1 MPAGLF
7 ISDTESRDSPF
18 IFVNNLS
25 CLLCNLQPSV
35 KELPIFLMFFSLLQS
50 DKLFFSFLI
59 VKLLSVKFKGKCYA
73 DLSVM
78 IIIIRLIQSYF
89 WTTIIFFLIIQ
100 WNVRNKWNVVIITC
114 QSSVYYTTIFYFLS
128 YRKKLETAT
137 LWQFCLHWLK
147 QQIFTIIWVNS
158 NSVITLKKKKLYSF
172 ILFL

>member
-1 MPAGLF
+1 MTNKTTFTDFPVWYIYWFFLF
-7 ISDTESRDSPF
+7 LLWNFGQLNSHLK
-18 IFVNNLS
+18 IF
-25 CLLCNLQPSV
+25 
-35 KELPIFLMFFSLLQS
+35 
-50 DKLFFSFLI
+50 
-59 VKLLSVKFKGKCYA
+59 FKGKRYA

-89 WTTIIFFLIIQ
+89 WPTIIFFLIIQ
-100 WNVRNKWNVVIITC
+100 WNVRNRWNVVIITC

-158 NSVITLKKKKLYSF
+158 NSVITLKNKMLYSF

>member
-1 MPAGLF
+1 MQPATFGKGTFYFSNVFLACYNQLNCLNHDKQKLHLQIINCNIVTDFFLF
-7 ISDTESRDSPF
+7 LLWNSCQLNSHLN
-18 IFVNNLS
+18 IF
-25 CLLCNLQPSV
+25 
-35 KELPIFLMFFSLLQS
+35 
-50 DKLFFSFLI
+50 
-59 VKLLSVKFKGKCYA
+59 FKGKRYA

-89 WTTIIFFLIIQ
+89 WPTIILFLIIQ
-100 WNVRNKWNVVIITC
+100 WNVRNRWNVVIIT
-114 QSSVYYTTIFYFLS
+114 SVYYTTIFYFLS

-158 NSVITLKKKKLYSF
+158 NSVITLKNKMLYSF